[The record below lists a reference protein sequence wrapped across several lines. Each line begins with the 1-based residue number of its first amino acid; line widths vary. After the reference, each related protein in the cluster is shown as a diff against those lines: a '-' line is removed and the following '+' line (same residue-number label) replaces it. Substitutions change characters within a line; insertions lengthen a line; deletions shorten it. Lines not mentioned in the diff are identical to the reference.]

1 MFKET
6 TVKLVADLLSSE
18 TEEAREQWKN
28 RFEVLEEKNLQ
39 IKNSISSKN
48 DLSKIKMTGFING
61 SMLKV
66 Y

>member
-28 RFEVLEEKNLQ
+28 RFEVLEEKNL
-39 IKNSISSKN
+39 
-48 DLSKIKMTGFING
+48 
-61 SMLKV
+61 
-66 Y
+66 